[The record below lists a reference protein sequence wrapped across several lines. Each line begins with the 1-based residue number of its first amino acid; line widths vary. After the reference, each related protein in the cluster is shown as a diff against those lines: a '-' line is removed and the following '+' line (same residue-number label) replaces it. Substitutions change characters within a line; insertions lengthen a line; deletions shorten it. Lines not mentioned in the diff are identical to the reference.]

1 MPIYLLGTVRSL
13 DNFSLSALAL
23 RLFNNLISA
32 AILVTLIL
40 TPFSDYE
47 CVPPQIPLDLLSY
60 ELLFLPLLSGTLK
73 IFNKSK
79 EEKGG
84 IEEQYTW
91 KEMFK

>member
-1 MPIYLLGTVRSL
+1 M
-13 DNFSLSALAL
+13 
-23 RLFNNLISA
+23 SA
-32 AILVTLIL
+32 AILVALVF

-47 CVPPQIPLDLLSY
+47 CVPPQTSLDLLSY
-60 ELLFLPLLSGTLK
+60 EPLFLPLLSGTLK

-84 IEEQYTW
+84 IEEQYIW